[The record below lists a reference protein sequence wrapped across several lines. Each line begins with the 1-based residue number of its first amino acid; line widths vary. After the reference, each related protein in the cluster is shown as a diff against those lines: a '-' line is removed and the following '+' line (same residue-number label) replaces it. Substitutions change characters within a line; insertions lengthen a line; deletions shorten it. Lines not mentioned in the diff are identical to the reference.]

1 MHEISSN
8 VKTHGIALELIV
20 HRLLAYVLLQSFDTV
35 VCAAP
40 FDAGITVGDKG
51 ALENLMGVIEIK
63 VVDYPVAEH
72 GSEHLAFFRIVD
84 DEAVRWSW
92 LIASREQIVTKC
104 VEVVLQV
111 SLEFL
116 HIGHLALMAGS
127 VLKSDV
133 EVEQQPLACQC
144 ESHNM

>member
-1 MHEISSN
+1 MCIVEIQMMHDAVTKHRREYL
-8 VKTHGIALELIV
+8 AL
-20 HRLLAYVLLQSFDTV
+20 
-35 VCAAP
+35 
-40 FDAGITVGDKG
+40 
-51 ALENLMGVIEIK
+51 
-63 VVDYPVAEH
+63 
-72 GSEHLAFFRIVD
+72 FRIVD

-144 ESHNM
+144 ESHDM